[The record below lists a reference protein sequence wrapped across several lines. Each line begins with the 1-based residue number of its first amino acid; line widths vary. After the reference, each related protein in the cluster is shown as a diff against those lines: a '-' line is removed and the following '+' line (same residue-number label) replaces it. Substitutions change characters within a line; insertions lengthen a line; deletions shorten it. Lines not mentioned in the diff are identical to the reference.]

1 MTLKQD
7 MKVYYETF
15 PESLKYCDWC
25 NKSFRTV
32 AGLRTHALRI
42 HPIETAPNKRPKC
55 SRCGDTGWLDGEGR
69 DAGGGVA
76 GYLRPNPSNE
86 T

>member
-55 SRCGDTGWLDGEGR
+55 SRCGDTGWLDG
-69 DAGGGVA
+69 DPVA
-76 GYLRPNPSNE
+76 GISDEPCGCDENWE
-86 T
+86 E